1 MRGTLCS
8 GANTNQ
14 SNPTPVP
21 IICVAALIAYY
32 NKSPKKFTSSIVLL
46 IAILAS
52 IVIIFNK
59 PIQNRY
65 NEALNDLNSYT
76 NANSVTS
83 LGARL
88 AMYEIGLNIFIKSP
102 FHLDQQSHAL
112 KI

>member
-1 MRGTLCS
+1 
-8 GANTNQ
+8 
-14 SNPTPVP
+14 
-21 IICVAALIAYY
+21 
-32 NKSPKKFTSSIVLL
+32 
-46 IAILAS
+46 AILAS

-102 FHLDQQSHAL
+102 FSFRSAESRAENMNLLVAEHNRLRGAL
-112 KI
+112 EFSN